1 MRLKEELRAEIRKAR
16 ADHIFQIFKNDELTE
31 EELTAEVEI
40 VRQQMYEMRMKVRKY
55 YSESKLENY

>member
-1 MRLKEELRAEIRKAR
+1 MRLKEELRAGIRKAR